1 MFEKSIHAMN
11 NIDPTENDNEENTIK
26 KHSIEGNPTVKN
38 GGIKK
43 LNGHLSSKDS
53 SSKPTCSMS

>member
-11 NIDPTENDNEENTIK
+11 NVGPTDNDNEENSIK
-26 KHSIEGNPTVKN
+26 KHSIEGNPTVRN

-43 LNGHLSSKDS
+43 LNGKLSSKDP
-53 SSKPTCSMS
+53 SSKSTCSMS